1 MNSTNEN
8 SNPGRRYPPPVTFRE
23 LSIACAILFFFLAS
37 GCHSAGRG
45 SSEITLTLIDQAWV
59 DKEYQ
64 LRLREQLLEFKK
76 QTGIQ
81 VEVLPAPEAAV
92 EQLLAWRRLLESGA
106 KTPDV
111 YAIDV
116 IWPGILADNL
126 LDLRTYVPAEV
137 IKIHFPQLVSNSTVN
152 GRLVALPTDLTEGVL
167 FYRLDLL
174 REYGYHAPP
183 KTWQELETMAK
194 RIQAGERAKG
204 NKEFWGYVWQG
215 APSEALTC
223 NALEWQVSEGGG
235 TILDESGRV
244 TVNNP
249 AAIRAWERAA
259 RWVGSISP
267 PAVIAYKEWDAL
279 NVWQAGQAAF
289 MRNWTGGSYA
299 SASAPNSATKG
310 RFDIAPLP
318 AGAAGTASVIG
329 GDAYGVSRHSLHPR
343 EAAMLVRFLGSRD
356 EQVRRSHVVAEL
368 PSIPQLYN
376 DPDVL
381 VANPEFPRALE
392 VFRKGAVFRPSIP
405 AGKMYPEVS
414 RAYFEAVHAVLT
426 GKKSASRAA
435 GDLEDELRRMLKT
448 TASDANPRAYP
459 AISLAIGKKAATDL
473 WPAFGEASRLH

>member
-1 MNSTNEN
+1 MRLRLARTGCVIVGAICVLVLLAAQSDNKQNQAA
-8 SNPGRRYPPPVTFRE
+8 RE
-23 LSIACAILFFFLAS
+23 II
-37 GCHSAGRG
+37 
-45 SSEITLTLIDQAWV
+45 LTLIDQSWV
-59 DKEYQ
+59 DEISQ
-64 LRLREQLLEFKK
+64 ERLQEELK
-76 QTGIQ
+76 QFTNETGIR

-92 EQLLAWRRLLESGA
+92 EQLAAWRKLLESGA
-106 KTPDV
+106 RIPDV
-111 YAIDV
+111 YAVDV
-116 IWPGILADNL
+116 IWPEILADNL
-126 LDLRTYVPAEV
+126 IDLKAYVPAQE
-137 IKIHFPQLVSNSTVN
+137 IAAHFPELIDTYTVN
-152 GRLVALPTDLTEGVL
+152 GRLVALPFILNEGLL
-167 FYRLDLL
+167 FYRVDLL
-174 REYGYHAPP
+174 REYGYSAPP
-183 KTWQELETMAK
+183 RTWDELESMAK

-235 TILDESGRV
+235 TILDESGRI

-279 NVWQAGQAAF
+279 NIWQAGQAAF
-289 MRNWTGGSYA
+289 MRNWTGGAYA
-299 SASAPNSATKG
+299 SASAPNSAAKD

-343 EAAMLVRFLGSRD
+343 EAAMLVRFLASRD

-381 VANPEFPRALE
+381 VANPQFPRALE
-392 VFRKGAVFRPSIP
+392 VFRKGAVFRPSTV

-414 RAYFEAVHAVLT
+414 RAYFEAVHAVLS
-426 GKKSASRAA
+426 GKKPASRAA
-435 GDLEDELRRMLKT
+435 GDLEDELRKILKT
-448 TASDANPRAYP
+448 TASNANTRAY
-459 AISLAIGKKAATDL
+459 ATVSSGSGKK
-473 WPAFGEASRLH
+473 